1 MFTDE
6 EKRSFII
13 SRIIEHLNTL
23 DTYEKVK
30 IFINGVSPEK
40 IKMKLKEAYQKALA
54 EDGLVIDSAQE
65 KTIADEAM
73 IVEIEETF

>member
-23 DTYEKVK
+23 DTFDKVK
-30 IFINGVSPEK
+30 TFINGVSPEK
-40 IKMKLKEAYQKALA
+40 IKAKLKEAYQKALA
-54 EDGLVIDSAQE
+54 EDDLIIDSTQE
-65 KTIADEAM
+65 KAIDDEAM
-73 IVEIEETF
+73 ITEIDGF